1 MFDYALKN
9 ILRRWPRSLLT
20 VGSVAVMMTLIIVI
34 TGIVSYQVRIMNE
47 HAAAGSGK
55 INVQPLLAGAGY
67 PAEGIDLSESEAESI
82 LAQAAPHLQEKLSGK
97 VIYFSLKEPP
107 YPNQPP
113 DLILVGVESGREE
126 AFTGSIA
133 RDVKPLAGTE
143 FFAEAQAARPAVLGQ
158 HAAEVYSSETGQPI
172 QVGSEIDLLGQPFSV
187 IGLLDRSADIVVNNA
202 VIILLDQAQTLLDKS
217 GFVSSVTLTAAD
229 INADRQIAEVV
240 AQHFPRQ
247 RIISDDTVRRN
258 AREGI
263 QVFEAMIN
271 TISIVVMLCA
281 ALLIM
286 TVTLITVKE
295 RTKEIGVLRALGTSS
310 WTVIGSV
317 LWEILL
323 LSLLGSLLGGV
334 AAGFVLA
341 FGLQENLFN
350 LGHIIRYLPLAAIL
364 TLLAGIA
371 PAFNISRIPPVEALR
386 YE

>member
-1 MFDYALKN
+1 
-9 ILRRWPRSLLT
+9 
-20 VGSVAVMMTLIIVI
+20 
-34 TGIVSYQVRIMNE
+34 
-47 HAAAGSGK
+47 
-55 INVQPLLAGAGY
+55 
-67 PAEGIDLSESEAESI
+67 
-82 LAQAAPHLQEKLSGK
+82 
-97 VIYFSLKEPP
+97 VIYFTLKEPP

-113 DLILVGVESGREE
+113 ELILTGVEPGREE

-133 RDVKPLAGTE
+133 RDAKLLAGTE
-143 FFAEAQAARPAVLGQ
+143 FFADGQAARPAVLGQ
-158 HAAEVYSSETGQPI
+158 HAAEVYSSETGLPI
-172 QVGSEIDLLGQPFSV
+172 QVGSEIDLLGRPFSV

-202 VIILLDQAQTLLDKS
+202 VMIPLAQAQTLLDKPS
-217 GFVSSVTLTAAD
+217 FVSSVTLTAVD

-247 RIISDDTVRRN
+247 QIISDDTVRRN

-271 TISIVVMLCA
+271 TISVVVMLCA

-295 RTKEIGVLRALGTSS
+295 RTKEIGVLRALGASS
-310 WTVIGSV
+310 WTVIGSM

-341 FGLQENLFN
+341 FGLQENLFD
-350 LGHIIRYLPLAAIL
+350 LGHIVRYLPLAAIL
-364 TLLAGIA
+364 TLLAGVA
-371 PAFNISRIPPVEALR
+371 PAFNISRIQPVEALR